1 MDVKMQLGSQ
11 HIVLH
16 LEDNSATRDLVSRL
30 PLTVDLE
37 DFGHGAE
44 KIFYTPSKLD
54 TSRVRR
60 DDATTTGT
68 VAIFEPWGNICIF
81 LHPSRS
87 AYGLIQLG
95 LVSAE
100 DVKVLSSVSA
110 REATLSLA

>member
-54 TSRVRR
+54 T
-60 DDATTTGT
+60 
-68 VAIFEPWGNICIF
+68 
-81 LHPSRS
+81 
-87 AYGLIQLG
+87 
-95 LVSAE
+95 
-100 DVKVLSSVSA
+100 
-110 REATLSLA
+110 

>member
-16 LEDNSATRDLVSRL
+16 LEDNSATWDLVSRL

-54 TSRVRR
+54 ISQVRR
-60 DDATTTGT
+60 DDTTTAGT

-100 DVKVLSSVSA
+100 DVKVLRSVSA